1 MSEGPVVEAVDRALQ
16 LLTALSDAGPAGAS
30 LAELAAP
37 LGINKATAHRALSTM
52 RQRGF
57 ALQDQE
63 GGRYRLGPAAFEL
76 VDRAHSPGSLAQS
89 LHPALVALSGAAEE
103 LVHLGVLAG
112 DHVLYVDKVEPAR
125 AIRVWSAVGQQVP
138 VASTSMGR
146 ALLAARGVPDELLSG
161 YLRRLPAGREVA
173 PERLRE
179 AVADARRQGYAV
191 EVGENEPGVACIGTA
206 IMHDSTALAALSIT
220 APTSRMSARRQRELA
235 RMIVSEVTPLLPQ
248 GISLMTSLAG
258 S

>member
-1 MSEGPVVEAVDRALQ
+1 VVEAVDRALK

-52 RQRGF
+52 RLRGF
-57 ALQDQE
+57 ALQDHE
-63 GGRYRLGPAAFEL
+63 GGHYRLGPAAFDL
-76 VDRAHSPGSLAQS
+76 ADRAYSPASLAQA
-89 LHPALVALSGAAEE
+89 LHPSLVALSAATEE
-103 LVHLGVLAG
+103 LVHLGVLVG

-125 AIRVWSAVGQQVP
+125 AIRVWSSVGQQVP

-161 YLRRLPAGREVA
+161 YLRHLPAGRAVA
-173 PERLRE
+173 QDRLRE
-179 AVADARRQGYAV
+179 AVADARRFGYAV

-206 IMHDSTALAALSIT
+206 VMHGSTAIAALSIT
-220 APTSRMSARRQRELA
+220 APTTRMTARRQRQLA
-235 RMIVSEVTPLLPQ
+235 GMIVSEVTPLLPP
-248 GISLMTSLAG
+248 GLALMASLAER
-258 S
+258 